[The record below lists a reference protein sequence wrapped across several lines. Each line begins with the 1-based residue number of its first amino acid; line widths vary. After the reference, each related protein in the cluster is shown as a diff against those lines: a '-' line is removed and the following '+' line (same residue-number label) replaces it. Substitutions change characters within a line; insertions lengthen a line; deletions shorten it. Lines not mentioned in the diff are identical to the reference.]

1 MQIKNYNPNFCG
13 YKTDFSKKLNRY
25 LSQETRDKGKEKT
38 IVECLSKI
46 MPEKITDKNI
56 KGSGWHGIV
65 YGIDDDYVVKVGR
78 RATPKIGKFVI
89 PKEKPIKELK
99 TYYGNI
105 IARIGNMTIMKN
117 AFKTKNVLPAGLPG
131 RWMSRGEKLA
141 YYNNVYLRHFVSL
154 PQGAY
159 DKIAQDFKTL
169 NTLGKQFDTINPN
182 NFTADGKTIKIVD
195 EITPAKEKNP
205 NTLSKLFKVFVN
217 SYDANTTA
225 EFDYLAIP
233 RRKELIKKLILASEK
248 YELPLY
254 TDINDRRELNLAMRL
269 CDYGHDFTPIERT
282 LSEYRRKYPDIETRL
297 QKISEYID
305 SINKEDMT
313 TISFYA

>member
-1 MQIKNYNPNFCG
+1 MQINNYNPSFCG

-25 LSQETRDKGKEKT
+25 LSKETRDKDKEKA
-38 IVECLSKI
+38 IVESLSELLPK
-46 MPEKITDKNI
+46 KITDKNI

-78 RATPKIGKFVI
+78 RATPKVGKFVI
-89 PKEKPIKELK
+89 PREKPIKDLK

-105 IARIGNMTIMKN
+105 VAKIGNMTIMKN
-117 AFKTKNVLPAGLPG
+117 AFKTDNILPAGLPG
-131 RWMSRGEKLA
+131 RWMDRGEKLA
-141 YYNNVYLRHFVSL
+141 YYNNVYLRYFTSL
-154 PQGAY
+154 PQEAF
-159 DKIAQDFKTL
+159 DKVAQDFKTL
-169 NTLGKQFDTINPN
+169 NKLGKQFDTINPN

-195 EITPAKEKNP
+195 EITPAEVRNP

-233 RRKELIKKLILASEK
+233 RRKELMKKLILASEK
-248 YELPLY
+248 SELPFY
-254 TDINDRRELNLAMRL
+254 TDMNDRRELNLAMNL
-269 CDYGHDFTPIERT
+269 CDYGYDFSQIQRT
-282 LSEYRRKYPDIETRL
+282 LLEYRKKYPDMDTRL
-297 QKISEYID
+297 QKVSEYLD
-305 SINKEDMT
+305 SINNEDIS